1 MSGRGSSGG
10 RFSQDAVS
18 GAVVI
23 ALGIAILVALSRIPA
38 AKYQQIAPDLFPR
51 VCAYAL
57 VIGGGVLLLRGLIK
71 GGGRFALPHYR
82 GPALVVLAWHQALGH
97 EGAQVFGYAPAG
109 LLTMIISGL
118 AAPEIRF
125 RQLALVSICLIAFSI
140 LLFSYALK
148 LPVPILALPGF
159 GP

>member
-71 GGGRFALPHYR
+71 GGARFALPHYR
-82 GPALVVLAWHQALGH
+82 GPALVVLAVVVFGVVTP
-97 EGAQVFGYAPAG
+97 VFGYAPAG

>member
-1 MSGRGSSGG
+1 MSGGGSSGG
-10 RFSQDAVS
+10 RFSQDTVS

-23 ALGIAILVALSRIPA
+23 ALGIGILVALSQIHA

-57 VIGGGVLLLRGLIK
+57 VIGGGVLLLRGLIR
-71 GGGRFALPHYR
+71 GGPRFALPHYR
-82 GPALVVLAWHQALGH
+82 GPALVVLAVVVFGLTTPI
-97 EGAQVFGYAPAG
+97 FGYAPAG

-118 AAPEIRF
+118 AAPELRF
-125 RQLALVSICLIAFSI
+125 RQLAFVSVCLIAFSI